1 MFNTLSNVMCTVGV
15 CKLCSACR
23 KNKVG
28 ITVVIKSHELEK
40 GLNATATQT
49 SMHSNVDVL

>member
-15 CKLCSACR
+15 CKLCCARR

-28 ITVVIKSHELEK
+28 ITVVIKSHEVKK
-40 GLNATATQT
+40 GLQRHGYANINAFKR
-49 SMHSNVDVL
+49 